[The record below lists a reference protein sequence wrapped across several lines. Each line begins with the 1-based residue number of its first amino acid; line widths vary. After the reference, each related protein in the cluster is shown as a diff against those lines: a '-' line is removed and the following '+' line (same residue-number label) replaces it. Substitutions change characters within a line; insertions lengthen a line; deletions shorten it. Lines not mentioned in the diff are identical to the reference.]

1 MPPKASVESAGEPRR
16 SGRIA
21 SQPAAPV
28 VEAKP
33 KAPRATKK
41 RSAEAV
47 EGADAKATTAKK
59 VKFPSLQRFGLSLIA
74 LNVDYFSRLKLLL
87 IPKILKE
94 RLRKKRQKA
103 PLPRLL
109 LRILKLATAFL
120 RWF

>member
-21 SQPAAPV
+21 AIPVAAV
-28 VEAKP
+28 AESKP

-59 VKFPSLQRFGLSLIA
+59 V
-74 LNVDYFSRLKLLL
+74 
-87 IPKILKE
+87 
-94 RLRKKRQKA
+94 
-103 PLPRLL
+103 
-109 LRILKLATAFL
+109 
-120 RWF
+120 